1 MATTQ
6 AINQVEPAATTV
18 TVCYTCPNLKRATV
32 RVLVA
37 NKGSTDITYRLSL
50 AENGAADA
58 TSQYFVYDETL
69 AANGSGRSPALVL
82 SESDEIR
89 AYASAATLVV
99 TVNGIEQDL

>member
-6 AINQVEPAATTV
+6 ALNQVEPTASTV
-18 TVCYTCPNLKRATV
+18 TVAYTCPSQKRATV

-37 NKGSTDITYRLSL
+37 NRGAADLQYRLSI

-82 SESDEIR
+82 EANDEIR
-89 AYASAATLVV
+89 AYTDTATLVV
-99 TVNGIEQDL
+99 TVNGIEQDT